1 MVFYFLCLSS
11 LRCTLIRNTRRI
23 IALLMFLNGFA
34 LERKYLTR
42 SQNCSRAHTTGMHVL
57 IDSLSINVRGEKQL
71 NIKIFDIQAAPKTRF
86 KLMVPPN
93 MPTIGQIFD

>member
-1 MVFYFLCLSS
+1 MVFYFPCLSS

-71 NIKIFDIQAAPKTRF
+71 NIFDIQAAPKKKKRF
-86 KLMVPPN
+86 QLMVPPN
-93 MPTIGQIFD
+93 TPTIRQIFD